1 MQYDE
6 AQQLQ
11 GRHRPENGCR
21 EKGTYMWETDAVPLS
36 RFGEVEWFHQVYLM
50 SEGEPLNS
58 LGDIRVG
65 RNADCEDDEYIVAV
79 SGACPAPV
87 DLETARFVE
96 SWAVKIP
103 ISDDQLQVIKRI
115 STYWCHSLAR
125 FLRLPS
131 LGDGER
137 LALPRYLPLR
147 GRDGLV
153 GRQGSHRTAA
163 SSSGGVMAKSA
174 TWSRKQGPWP

>member
-115 STYWCHSLAR
+115 EYVLVSRAWRDSCDYLLSAMAR
-125 FLRLPS
+125 DWHFLDTFLY
-131 LGDGER
+131 EVEM
-137 LALPRYLPLR
+137 
-147 GRDGLV
+147 GLWDDRARI
-153 GRQGSHRTAA
+153 GQQPQAQAA
-163 SSSGGVMAKSA
+163 
-174 TWSRKQGPWP
+174 